1 MVVVVRLL
9 VLVIA
14 WSAGALAGCHR
25 EPEPAQKASVL
36 SLGAGPGTGASASA
50 HQRPPTVVPRVLG
63 SMVHDR
69 AWFTQGLAFWEGR
82 LFEGTGMYGESLV
95 HEIDPHTG
103 SEVRRVADD
112 ALLFGEGIT
121 VFRGELYQLTW
132 KEHECEVFDPNTL
145 RKRRELAYDGEGWGI
160 TSDGDFLV
168 TSDGSDTLSYRDPES
183 FRVVRAVAVTFAGE
197 PLLEL
202 NELENVRGEIWANV
216 WQTDFIVRIAP
227 STGRVIGRLDLAGI
241 QSFEERSRDADDVL
255 NGIAFDERG
264 GRVLITG
271 KRWARLFEIGLPAVE
286 P

>member
-1 MVVVVRLL
+1 
-9 VLVIA
+9 
-14 WSAGALAGCHR
+14 
-25 EPEPAQKASVL
+25 
-36 SLGAGPGTGASASA
+36 
-50 HQRPPTVVPRVLG
+50 
-63 SMVHDR
+63 
-69 AWFTQGLAFWEGR
+69 
-82 LFEGTGMYGESLV
+82 MYGESLV

-183 FRVVRAVAVTFAGE
+183 FRVVRTVAVTFAGE

-202 NELENVRGEIWANV
+202 NELENVRGEIW
-216 WQTDFIVRIAP
+216 
-227 STGRVIGRLDLAGI
+227 GERLADGLHRAHRAEHGARDRAARLAGI

-271 KRWARLFEIGLPAVE
+271 KRWARIFEIGLPAVGALAAR
-286 P
+286 